1 MPRIDRTGPGWT
13 LAPGLLVAL
22 GLVAGS
28 PPARADQENRDFIP
42 FGERAAM
49 LGNAGITSAA
59 GEAVYY
65 NPANLAR
72 VERDDLSVSG
82 STYLSFHFSVDPFL
96 VIQGEDQPFDAS
108 GFEAVPASV
117 ISTHHIAGFTVATAV
132 LVPDAFT
139 TKNRVTLESADV
151 TGTIL
156 ESLDEQ
162 SLWLGA
168 GAGRHITPDL
178 SVGVSVFASRETQSQ
193 ITFFRIAGGTAP
205 MQQVSEQ
212 LTSTDVTV
220 YNLSAV
226 AGVTYQRPA
235 VTIGARVF
243 SPTLRLAGSED
254 AYSSG
259 LTDGTTMDGGQE
271 VHVEGVRA
279 SQPYP
284 ADLGAGIAVRPA
296 AGLELVLDAG
306 LQLPGTFTLVD
317 DPTLGRDVLTLDAA
331 PRVGLGLEWQAS
343 SQLALRLGG
352 MFNGSAAP
360 EPKEGGDTRENYVG
374 ATGGLAFESGRT
386 TIGLGAFYLHAFIH
400 ALVVGVDP
408 PEKAQASGSVIG
420 GLLAISYR
428 L

>member
-1 MPRIDRTGPGWT
+1 M
-13 LAPGLLVAL
+13 
-22 GLVAGS
+22 
-28 PPARADQENRDFIP
+28 
-42 FGERAAM
+42 
-49 LGNAGITSAA
+49 
-59 GEAVYY
+59 
-65 NPANLAR
+65 
-72 VERDDLSVSG
+72 
-82 STYLSFHFSVDPFL
+82 
-96 VIQGEDQPFDAS
+96 IQGEDQPFDAS

-132 LVPDAFT
+132 LVPDAFI

-151 TGTIL
+151 QGTIL
-156 ESLDEQ
+156 QSLDEQ

-168 GAGRHITPDL
+168 GAGRRISSNL

-193 ITFFRIAGGTAP
+193 ITFFRIAGGAAP

-212 LTSTDVTV
+212 LSSTDVTV

-226 AGVTYQRPA
+226 AGVAYQPSPA

-254 AYSSG
+254 AYSST
-259 LTDGTTMDGGQE
+259 LQDGTMMDGGQE

-279 SQPYP
+279 SRPYP
-284 ADLGAGIAVRPA
+284 TDLGAGIAVRPSDR
-296 AGLELVLDAG
+296 LELVLDAG

-317 DPTLGRDVLTLDAA
+317 DPTLGRDVMTLEAA
-331 PRVGLGLEWQAS
+331 PRVGLGLEWQAA

-352 MFNGSAAP
+352 MYNGSAVP
-360 EPKEGGDTRENYVG
+360 EPTSGSDDVRENYLGV
-374 ATGGLAFESGRT
+374 TGGLAYESGRT
-386 TIGLGAFYLHAFIH
+386 TIGVGAFYLHAFIH
-400 ALVVGVDP
+400 AMVVGVDP
-408 PEKAQASGSVIG
+408 PEKSHASGSVIG